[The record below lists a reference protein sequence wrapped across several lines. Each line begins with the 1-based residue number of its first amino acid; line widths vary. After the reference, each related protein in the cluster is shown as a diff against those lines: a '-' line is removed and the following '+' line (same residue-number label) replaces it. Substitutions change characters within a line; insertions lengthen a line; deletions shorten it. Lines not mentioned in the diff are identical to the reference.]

1 MRKSRGVIDSLQG
14 GVSVMGRLRYLRFT
28 GRQRV
33 LIWLT
38 VIFTLLLALTVAVV
52 LHMKPVVVDLAT
64 ARTSN
69 AVNRIVVAAVNDAVD
84 SGRIDYE
91 QLVDFD
97 KDAEGHVTALRSNMA
112 AFNRLQASIA
122 DDILQ
127 RMAEVSSTDLAIPI
141 GTLTGSPLLAGRGPC
156 LRVRMQS
163 VGTATA
169 RFDNQFS
176 SAGINQTRHRIILDV
191 DVHVSIL
198 LPGLTTYTKVS
209 NEISV
214 AETVIVGGVPETYT
228 YFSTAPDEIENYA
241 DEYIINNA

>member
-1 MRKSRGVIDSLQG
+1 MTAYNPLKGVAA
-14 GVSVMGRLRYLRFT
+14 VERLRYLRLT
-28 GRQRV
+28 GRQKA
-33 LIWLT
+33 LIWITL
-38 VIFTLLLALTVAVV
+38 VFALLLGLTTAAV
-52 LHMKPVVVDLAT
+52 LHMKPIVVNLAT

-97 KDAEGHVTALRSNMA
+97 KDADGHVTALRSNMA

-156 LRVRMQS
+156 LHVRMQS

-214 AETVIVGGVPETYT
+214 AETVIVGGVPDTYT
-228 YFSTAPDEIENYA
+228 YFSTTPDEIEHYA
-241 DEYIINNA
+241 DEYIINNG

>member
-176 SAGINQTRHRIILDV
+176 SAGINQTRHRILLDV

-228 YFSTAPDEIENYA
+228 YFSTTPDEVENYA

>member
-1 MRKSRGVIDSLQG
+1 MSAI
-14 GVSVMGRLRYLRFT
+14 GRLRYLRFT

-97 KDAEGHVTALRSNMA
+97 KDADGHVTALRSNMA

-228 YFSTAPDEIENYA
+228 YFSTTPDEVENYA

>member
-1 MRKSRGVIDSLQG
+1 
-14 GVSVMGRLRYLRFT
+14 MGRLRYLRFT

-127 RMAEVSSTDLAIPI
+127 RMAEVSSNDLAIPI

-228 YFSTAPDEIENYA
+228 YFSTTPDEIENYA

>member
-1 MRKSRGVIDSLQG
+1 
-14 GVSVMGRLRYLRFT
+14 MGRLRYLRFT

-97 KDAEGHVTALRSNMA
+97 KDADGHVTALRSNMA

-127 RMAEVSSTDLAIPI
+127 RMAELSSTDLAIPI

-228 YFSTAPDEIENYA
+228 YFSTTPDEIENYA

>member
-1 MRKSRGVIDSLQG
+1 
-14 GVSVMGRLRYLRFT
+14 MGRLRYLRFT

-64 ARTSN
+64 ARISN

-176 SAGINQTRHRIILDV
+176 SAGINQTRHRILLDV

-214 AETVIVGGVPETYT
+214 AETVIVGGVPDTYT
-228 YFSTAPDEIENYA
+228 YFSTTPDEIEHYA

>member
-1 MRKSRGVIDSLQG
+1 
-14 GVSVMGRLRYLRFT
+14 MGRLRYLRFT

-176 SAGINQTRHRIILDV
+176 SAGINQTRHRIILEV

-228 YFSTAPDEIENYA
+228 YFSTTPDEIENYA

>member
-1 MRKSRGVIDSLQG
+1 
-14 GVSVMGRLRYLRFT
+14 MGRLRYLRLT
-28 GRQRV
+28 GRHRV
-33 LIWLT
+33 LLWLT
-38 VIFTLLLALTVAVV
+38 VIFALLLALTVAVV

-228 YFSTAPDEIENYA
+228 YFSTTPDEIENYA

>member
-1 MRKSRGVIDSLQG
+1 
-14 GVSVMGRLRYLRFT
+14 MGRLRYLRFT

-112 AFNRLQASIA
+112 AFNRLQSSIA

-228 YFSTAPDEIENYA
+228 YFSTTPDEVENYA
-241 DEYIINNA
+241 DEYIINNG

>member
-1 MRKSRGVIDSLQG
+1 
-14 GVSVMGRLRYLRFT
+14 MGRLRYLRFT

-69 AVNRIVVAAVNDAVD
+69 AVNRIVVAAVNDAVE

-228 YFSTAPDEIENYA
+228 YFSTTPDEVENYA

>member
-1 MRKSRGVIDSLQG
+1 
-14 GVSVMGRLRYLRFT
+14 MGRLRYLRFT
-28 GRQRV
+28 VRQRV

-38 VIFTLLLALTVAVV
+38 VIFTLLLALAVAVV

-228 YFSTAPDEIENYA
+228 YFSTTPDEIENYA

>member
-1 MRKSRGVIDSLQG
+1 
-14 GVSVMGRLRYLRFT
+14 MGRLRYLRFT

-38 VIFTLLLALTVAVV
+38 VIFALLLALTVAVV

-97 KDAEGHVTALRSNMA
+97 KDADGHVTALRSNMA

-228 YFSTAPDEIENYA
+228 YFSTTPDEIEHYA

>member
-1 MRKSRGVIDSLQG
+1 
-14 GVSVMGRLRYLRFT
+14 MGRLRYLRFT

-228 YFSTAPDEIENYA
+228 YFSTTPDEVENYA
-241 DEYIINNA
+241 NEYIINNA

>member
-1 MRKSRGVIDSLQG
+1 
-14 GVSVMGRLRYLRFT
+14 MGRLRYLRLT

-38 VIFTLLLALTVAVV
+38 AIFTLLLALTVAVV

-84 SGRIDYE
+84 SGRIVYE

-97 KDAEGHVTALRSNMA
+97 KDADGHVTALRSNMA

-127 RMAEVSSTDLAIPI
+127 RMAEVSSTDLTIPI

-176 SAGINQTRHRIILDV
+176 AAGINQTRHRIILDV

-228 YFSTAPDEIENYA
+228 YFSTTPDEIENYA

>member
-1 MRKSRGVIDSLQG
+1 
-14 GVSVMGRLRYLRFT
+14 MGRLRYLRFT

-69 AVNRIVVAAVNDAVD
+69 AVNRIVVAAVNDAVE

-228 YFSTAPDEIENYA
+228 YFSTTPDEIENYA

>member
-1 MRKSRGVIDSLQG
+1 
-14 GVSVMGRLRYLRFT
+14 MGRLRYLRFT

-38 VIFTLLLALTVAVV
+38 VIFTLLLALAVAVV

-97 KDAEGHVTALRSNMA
+97 KDADGHVTALRSNMA

-214 AETVIVGGVPETYT
+214 AETVIVGGVPDTYT
-228 YFSTAPDEIENYA
+228 YFSTTPDEIEHYA

>member
-1 MRKSRGVIDSLQG
+1 
-14 GVSVMGRLRYLRFT
+14 MGRLRYLRFT

-156 LRVRMQS
+156 LRERMPS
-163 VGTATA
+163 VWTATA

-228 YFSTAPDEIENYA
+228 YFSTTPDEVENYA

>member
-1 MRKSRGVIDSLQG
+1 M
-14 GVSVMGRLRYLRFT
+14 
-28 GRQRV
+28 

-214 AETVIVGGVPETYT
+214 AETVIVGGVPGTYT
-228 YFSTAPDEIENYA
+228 YFSTTPDEVENYA

>member
-1 MRKSRGVIDSLQG
+1 
-14 GVSVMGRLRYLRFT
+14 MGRLRYLRFT

-69 AVNRIVVAAVNDAVD
+69 AVNRIVVAAVNDAVE

-228 YFSTAPDEIENYA
+228 YFSTTPDEAENYA

>member
-1 MRKSRGVIDSLQG
+1 M
-14 GVSVMGRLRYLRFT
+14 
-28 GRQRV
+28 
-33 LIWLT
+33 
-38 VIFTLLLALTVAVV
+38 
-52 LHMKPVVVDLAT
+52 
-64 ARTSN
+64 
-69 AVNRIVVAAVNDAVD
+69 VAAINDAVD
-84 SGRIDYE
+84 SGRVDYGR
-91 QLVDFD
+91 LVSFD
-97 KDAEGHVTALRSNMA
+97 KDAEGRVTALKSNMA
-112 AFNRLQASIA
+112 EFNRLQAAIA

-127 RMAEVSSTDLAIPI
+127 RMAEVSTTDLSIPI

-156 LRVRMQS
+156 LHVRMQS

-176 SAGINQTRHRIILDV
+176 SSGINQTRHRIILDV

-228 YFSTAPDEIENYA
+228 YFSTTPDEIENYA
-241 DEYIINNA
+241 DEYIINNG

>member
-1 MRKSRGVIDSLQG
+1 
-14 GVSVMGRLRYLRFT
+14 MGRLRYLRLT

-38 VIFTLLLALTVAVV
+38 VIFALLLALTVAVV

-97 KDAEGHVTALRSNMA
+97 KDADGHVTALRSNMA

-163 VGTATA
+163 VGTAIA
-169 RFDNQFS
+169 RFDNQFA
-176 SAGINQTRHRIILDV
+176 SAGINQTRHRIILNV

-228 YFSTAPDEIENYA
+228 YFSTTPDEIENYA
-241 DEYIINNA
+241 NEYIINNA

>member
-1 MRKSRGVIDSLQG
+1 
-14 GVSVMGRLRYLRFT
+14 MGRLRYLQFT

-228 YFSTAPDEIENYA
+228 YFSTTPDEVENYA

>member
-1 MRKSRGVIDSLQG
+1 
-14 GVSVMGRLRYLRFT
+14 MGRLRYLRFT

-69 AVNRIVVAAVNDAVD
+69 AVNRIVVAAVNDAVE
-84 SGRIDYE
+84 SGRIDYA

-176 SAGINQTRHRIILDV
+176 SAGINQTRHRIILNV

-228 YFSTAPDEIENYA
+228 YFSTTPDEVENYA

>member
-1 MRKSRGVIDSLQG
+1 
-14 GVSVMGRLRYLRFT
+14 MGRLRYLRLT

-38 VIFTLLLALTVAVV
+38 VIFALLLALTVAVV

-97 KDAEGHVTALRSNMA
+97 KDADGHVTALRSNMA

-228 YFSTAPDEIENYA
+228 YFSTTPDEIENYA

>member
-1 MRKSRGVIDSLQG
+1 
-14 GVSVMGRLRYLRFT
+14 MGRLRYLRFT

-176 SAGINQTRHRIILDV
+176 SAGINQTRHRIILNV

-228 YFSTAPDEIENYA
+228 YFSTTPDEIENYA
-241 DEYIINNA
+241 NEYIINNA

>member
-1 MRKSRGVIDSLQG
+1 
-14 GVSVMGRLRYLRFT
+14 MGRLRYLRFT

-38 VIFTLLLALTVAVV
+38 VIFALLLALTVAVV

-214 AETVIVGGVPETYT
+214 AETVIVGGVPDTYT
-228 YFSTAPDEIENYA
+228 YFSTTPDEIEHYA

>member
-1 MRKSRGVIDSLQG
+1 
-14 GVSVMGRLRYLRFT
+14 MGRLRYLRFT

-33 LIWLT
+33 LVWLT

-69 AVNRIVVAAVNDAVD
+69 AVNRIVVAAVNDAVE
-84 SGRIDYE
+84 SGRIDYA

-198 LPGLTTYTKVS
+198 LPGLTTYAKVS

-228 YFSTAPDEIENYA
+228 YFSTTPDEVENYA

>member
-1 MRKSRGVIDSLQG
+1 
-14 GVSVMGRLRYLRFT
+14 MGWLRYLRFT

-38 VIFTLLLALTVAVV
+38 VIFTLLLALIVAVV

-228 YFSTAPDEIENYA
+228 YFSTTPDEVENYA

>member
-1 MRKSRGVIDSLQG
+1 
-14 GVSVMGRLRYLRFT
+14 MGRLRYLRFT

-214 AETVIVGGVPETYT
+214 AETVIVGGVQETYT
-228 YFSTAPDEIENYA
+228 YFSTTPDEVENYA

>member
-1 MRKSRGVIDSLQG
+1 
-14 GVSVMGRLRYLRFT
+14 MGRLRYLRFT

-163 VGTATA
+163 VGTAAA

-228 YFSTAPDEIENYA
+228 YFSTTPDEVENYA

>member
-1 MRKSRGVIDSLQG
+1 
-14 GVSVMGRLRYLRFT
+14 MGRLRYLRFT

-52 LHMKPVVVDLAT
+52 LHMKPVVVDLAM
-64 ARTSN
+64 ARISN

-228 YFSTAPDEIENYA
+228 YFSTTPDEVENYA

>member
-1 MRKSRGVIDSLQG
+1 
-14 GVSVMGRLRYLRFT
+14 MGRLRYLRFT

-97 KDAEGHVTALRSNMA
+97 KAADGHVTALRSNMA

-228 YFSTAPDEIENYA
+228 YFSTTPDEIENYA

>member
-1 MRKSRGVIDSLQG
+1 
-14 GVSVMGRLRYLRFT
+14 MGRLRYLRFT

-127 RMAEVSSTDLAIPI
+127 RMAEVSTTYQSIPN
-141 GTLTGSPLLAGRGPC
+141 GTQTGSPLLAGRGPC
-156 LRVRMQS
+156 LHVRMQS

-176 SAGINQTRHRIILDV
+176 SSGINQTRHRIILDV

-228 YFSTAPDEIENYA
+228 YFSTTPDEIENYA
-241 DEYIINNA
+241 DEYIINNG

>member
-1 MRKSRGVIDSLQG
+1 
-14 GVSVMGRLRYLRFT
+14 MGRLRYLRFT

-64 ARTSN
+64 ARISN

-191 DVHVSIL
+191 DIHVSIL

-228 YFSTAPDEIENYA
+228 YFSTTPDEVENYA
-241 DEYIINNA
+241 EEYIINNA

>member
-1 MRKSRGVIDSLQG
+1 
-14 GVSVMGRLRYLRFT
+14 MGRLRYLRFT
-28 GRQRV
+28 GRQRM

-163 VGTATA
+163 VGTAAA

-228 YFSTAPDEIENYA
+228 YFSTTPDEVENYA

>member
-1 MRKSRGVIDSLQG
+1 
-14 GVSVMGRLRYLRFT
+14 MGRLRYLRFT

-214 AETVIVGGVPETYT
+214 AETGIVGGVPETYT
-228 YFSTAPDEIENYA
+228 YFSTTPDEVENYA

>member
-1 MRKSRGVIDSLQG
+1 
-14 GVSVMGRLRYLRFT
+14 MGRLRYLRFT

-228 YFSTAPDEIENYA
+228 YFSTTPGEVENYA